1 MFGLIA
7 VFLLGILFSGV
18 THHQHFLIQTDE
30 KAHTE
35 GRMALYRKKFC
46 GEFCLLT
53 SKIRCVPVAGMDQ
66 TRSRT
71 LKYLLN
77 SEANT
82 QLIITMFLC
91 FFLEVGTLIKS

>member
-53 SKIRCVPVAGMDQ
+53 SKI
-66 TRSRT
+66 
-71 LKYLLN
+71 
-77 SEANT
+77 
-82 QLIITMFLC
+82 
-91 FFLEVGTLIKS
+91 